1 MHIWF
6 TKQITSNHHVKDPSW
21 TRPNNKD
28 STKILFDNSALT
40 SRQQFEFCNKNAS
53 VWLDSAH
60 APSVRG
66 RKYDPKPVYESH
78 GSDLQH
84 ERSSLKRARKMAIL
98 SERKMGE

>member
-1 MHIWF
+1 M
-6 TKQITSNHHVKDPSW
+6 TNV
-21 TRPNNKD
+21 
-28 STKILFDNSALT
+28 LFDNSAQT

-66 RKYDPKPVYESH
+66 QKYDPKPVYESH